1 MMSDDMRFFRV
12 PSMAILLVGALF
24 TSSCENR
31 PTAARDPLALYG
43 DFRAYHVAD
52 ERRLP
57 NAVFDT
63 VSVYLVGDG
72 VYDDATVKVNGSAIP
87 RVATSGNQALFGLS
101 VPVYPNASFEVDV
114 ATRWRTVKNR
124 VIAPATEP
132 QLVSPVS
139 DTVMARSDD
148 VVVRWSG
155 ATGGTVGLQLHRLD
169 ATGGLG
175 DTLWTRI
182 TAASVGEMVIPSGV
196 LSISDTT
203 ALLSLWHE
211 STVAGEGFLAGFD
224 MAVGFATRRLV
235 RFR

>member
-1 MMSDDMRFFRV
+1 
-12 PSMAILLVGALF
+12 
-24 TSSCENR
+24 
-31 PTAARDPLALYG
+31 
-43 DFRAYHVAD
+43 
-52 ERRLP
+52 
-57 NAVFDT
+57 
-63 VSVYLVGDG
+63 
-72 VYDDATVKVNGSAIP
+72 
-87 RVATSGNQALFGLS
+87 
-101 VPVYPNASFEVDV
+101 
-114 ATRWRTVKNR
+114 
-124 VIAPATEP
+124 
-132 QLVSPVS
+132 
-139 DTVMARSDD
+139 MARSDD